1 MFQVDVFHKTSLAT
15 FSAICT
21 VFIEMKLLLLLLLK
35 ISNAIKQQTPEKTA
49 RTGKIILT
57 VFILVAAISI
67 FIRKRRFTALFMNV
81 MTIVHISYRCKC
93 IEQTPF
99 IKMTELRKAPK
110 IHFYIFPVKNNLSLI
125 HCTCTC
131 NTQ

>member
-1 MFQVDVFHKTSLAT
+1 MFQVDVFHNTST

-57 VFILVAAISI
+57 VFILVAAICIS
-67 FIRKRRFTALFMNV
+67 IRKQMYVNALIKHPLSKGQNYGKPQNSFLPVN
-81 MTIVHISYRCKC
+81 ISC
-93 IEQTPF
+93 E
-99 IKMTELRKAPK
+99 E
-110 IHFYIFPVKNNLSLI
+110 
-125 HCTCTC
+125 
-131 NTQ
+131 

>member
-1 MFQVDVFHKTSLAT
+1 MAT

-67 FIRKRRFTALFMNV
+67 FIRKRKFTLFMNV
-81 MTIVHISYRCKC
+81 MT
-93 IEQTPF
+93 
-99 IKMTELRKAPK
+99 
-110 IHFYIFPVKNNLSLI
+110 
-125 HCTCTC
+125 
-131 NTQ
+131 

>member
-1 MFQVDVFHKTSLAT
+1 MAT

-57 VFILVAAISI
+57 AGVSI
-67 FIRKRRFTALFMNV
+67 KFEVGSWF
-81 MTIVHISYRCKC
+81 
-93 IEQTPF
+93 E
-99 IKMTELRKAPK
+99 
-110 IHFYIFPVKNNLSLI
+110 
-125 HCTCTC
+125 
-131 NTQ
+131 

>member
-1 MFQVDVFHKTSLAT
+1 MAT

-57 VFILVAAISI
+57 AGVSI
-67 FIRKRRFTALFMNV
+67 KFKVGSWF
-81 MTIVHISYRCKC
+81 
-93 IEQTPF
+93 E
-99 IKMTELRKAPK
+99 
-110 IHFYIFPVKNNLSLI
+110 
-125 HCTCTC
+125 
-131 NTQ
+131 

>member
-1 MFQVDVFHKTSLAT
+1 MKFWPGKHLLLYGSSQTSHSPIHLIPNLYLIIKSLVFQVDVFHNTST

-57 VFILVAAISI
+57 VFILVAAICIS
-67 FIRKRRFTALFMNV
+67 IRKQM
-81 MTIVHISYRCKC
+81 
-93 IEQTPF
+93 
-99 IKMTELRKAPK
+99 
-110 IHFYIFPVKNNLSLI
+110 
-125 HCTCTC
+125 
-131 NTQ
+131 